1 MLKGKVVCCAVIGA
15 NNNPLYLRT
24 FEQPADVLKFHFIV
38 YTSLDVIE
46 ERVSSTSQKKNLDL
60 YLGFLCPN
68 EDYKVYGYITNTK
81 NKLIIVVDDYDL
93 KDFDVKNFF
102 KSFHAI
108 FADAVCNPFYTP
120 NEKITGTKFDAAVQK
135 LVTRASGRRQ
145 DGITNV

>member
-1 MLKGKVVCCAVIGA
+1 MKICCVAVVGA
-15 NNNPLYLRT
+15 TNNPLYLKT

-38 YTSLDVIE
+38 HTSLDVVE
-46 ERVSSTSQKKNLDL
+46 ERASSSAAKKSLDL
-60 YLGFLCPN
+60 YLGFLCPY
-68 EDYKVYGYITNTK
+68 EDYKVYGYVTNTK

-120 NEKITGTKFDAAVQK
+120 NEKITGKRFDLSIQK
-135 LVTRASGRRQ
+135 LVSRASQ
-145 DGITNV
+145 KKPQEVTAV